1 MAPLLAAIIMSN
13 TSSYSSTGGNVVG
26 TGGTVTNGPS
36 ETSAYSENFIGSN
49 GDNGGSATVQIE
61 TDNNG
66 VVQEQTITKTAP
78 PGQSLDV
85 EVGTSSGGSSVNVAS
100 YIRTGSL
107 NMTGTT
113 THGRFAHH
121 TFGVASSTDSTTST
135 TSTSSG
141 QASSTSATLPLPKM
155 DFGGQ
160 LRAFF
165 MHLFS
170 LFGL

>member
-1 MAPLLAAIIMSN
+1 MTN
-13 TSSYSSTGGNVVG
+13 TSAYSSTGGNVAG
-26 TGGTVTNGPS
+26 NGGSVTNGQS
-36 ETSAYSENFIGSN
+36 GASAYSENVVNSGGDGGS
-49 GDNGGSATVQIE
+49 SATVHIE
-61 TDNNG
+61 TNNNG

-78 PGQSLDV
+78 PGQSLDI
-85 EVGTSSGGSSVNVAS
+85 EVGTTSGGGSVNVGS
-100 YIRTGSL
+100 YIHTGV
-107 NMTGTT
+107 GGGAGAT
-113 THGRFAHH
+113 THGRPLHN
-121 TFGVASSTDSTTST
+121 TSTASSSDST

-141 QASSTSATLPLPKM
+141 QASSPQAATTSATLPLPKM

>member
-1 MAPLLAAIIMSN
+1 MTN
-13 TSSYSSTGGNVVG
+13 TSAYSSTGGNVAG
-26 TGGTVTNGPS
+26 NGGSVTNGQS
-36 ETSAYSENFIGSN
+36 GASAYSENVVNSGGDGGS
-49 GDNGGSATVQIE
+49 SATVHIE

-78 PGQSLDV
+78 PGQSLDI
-85 EVGTSSGGSSVNVAS
+85 EVGTTSGGASVNVGS
-100 YIRTGSL
+100 YIRTGSS

-160 LRAFF
+160 LKAFF